1 MSIFQPY
8 DIRGRYPKEINEDIV
23 KDIAQRFVEMIERRE
38 KNKDIIISRDNRLSS
53 PELAKAAR
61 DAIIEFGYNVIDIG
75 MVPISLF
82 YFSMRKF
89 RAPGIMITA
98 SHNPPDYNGIK
109 PCWSDTMAF
118 SQAEIQE
125 LSKKPKPRKVEQK
138 GVVRK
143 EDVLHDYISY
153 LRDRFS
159 FTKSLKVVFDTGNG
173 SVGPTLKAVMDSFGH
188 DYKILFEEP
197 DGSYPN
203 HMPDPTKPEN
213 MKRLREAVLE
223 GGADMG
229 VGFDGDGDRSV
240 FVDEKGNVIL
250 GDRILIIFAKQMLK
264 ESPGEKIIYDIRSTM
279 ALEGEIKKCGGI
291 PIVSKAGR
299 IFLREKLNK
308 ENGILAGETTS
319 HFFFRENGGYDEGIF
334 AALKMMEI
342 IGTAGKLSEL
352 DSQIPRYFSSPDMRL
367 SCKNKDEVV
376 EKVKE
381 YFEKNPKVKKI
392 ITIDGVK
399 IIFEN
404 GWVLVRRSNTEEM
417 INIRAE
423 AKTKGALDEIEE
435 LIMKQVEKVMVK

>member
-61 DAIIEFGYNVIDIG
+61 DAITEFGYNVIDIG

-138 GVVRK
+138 GVVRE